1 MVLINEIKLKT
12 QPKIHIPMDTWFFI
26 KKTEIHIGKGAK
38 SSTNVLVKLDCCTW
52 KNPNISIFITPH
64 KTQLQMDQ
72 RLQHKTD
79 TLNLKGEKV
88 GESLKFTAQEKTFQ
102 QNTVSTGTKGND

>member
-1 MVLINEIKLKT
+1 
-12 QPKIHIPMDTWFFI
+12 
-26 KKTEIHIGKGAK
+26 
-38 SSTNVLVKLDCCTW
+38 
-52 KNPNISIFITPH
+52 
-64 KTQLQMDQ
+64 MDQ